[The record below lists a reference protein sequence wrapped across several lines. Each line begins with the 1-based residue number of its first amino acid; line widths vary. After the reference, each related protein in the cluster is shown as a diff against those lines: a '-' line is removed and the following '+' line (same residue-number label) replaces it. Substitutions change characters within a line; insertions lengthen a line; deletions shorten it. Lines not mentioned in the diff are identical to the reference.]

1 MKKLFENHP
10 FAGTIFTCGMAA
22 AGVATLKIV
31 TDFAFDMTALL
42 TNRGNNR
49 KTVRDEKSDF

>member
-1 MKKLFENHP
+1 MKKMLSEHP
-10 FAGTIFTCGMAA
+10 WAGTCFTCGMAFA
-22 AGVATLKIV
+22 AVFGLKIV

-49 KTVRDEKSDF
+49 AIKQEKSEKI